1 MAKKYD
7 KIYIDLKHKI
17 EHEEYRY
24 QSHIPPESVLVKEYD
39 CSRNTVR
46 RAVQQL
52 AQEGY
57 VISINGKGVIVIY
70 KQNLQARFAL
80 EGVETFHQISEMNR
94 KKYHTQ
100 VLCFAELLVDE
111 RIFERTT
118 FPEDKEIYYIQRVR
132 KIDDISYIIDHNYFL
147 RDVVKDLTSEIAS
160 KSIYDYM
167 QKELNQTISATRR
180 ILTIEKAT
188 EIDHKYM
195 DLAGYDCVP
204 VVNSYSFNAD
214 GVMFEFTQS
223 RHKPEG
229 FVFFDQSQTNPVS
242 YFM

>member
-7 KIYIDLKHKI
+7 KIYIDLKNRI
-17 EHEEYRY
+17 ENEEYRY
-24 QSHIPPESVLVKEYD
+24 QTCIPPESVLVKEYD

-70 KQNLQARFAL
+70 KQNLQSRFAM
-80 EGVETFHQISEMNR
+80 EGVDTFHQISEANR

-100 VLCFAELLVDE
+100 VLCFAELIVDE
-111 RIFERTT
+111 RISNRTT
-118 FPEDKEIYYIQRVR
+118 FPVGKEIYYIQRVR
-132 KIDDISYIIDHNYFL
+132 KINDISYIIDHNYFS
-147 RDVVKDLTSEIAS
+147 REVVKGLTSEIAS
-160 KSIYDYM
+160 KSIYEYM
-167 QKELNQTISATRR
+167 QKELNQTIAATRR
-180 ILTIEKAT
+180 ILTIEQAT
-188 EIDHKYM
+188 EIDNKYM
-195 DLAGYDCVP
+195 DLAGYHCVA
-204 VVNSYSFNAD
+204 VVSSYSFNAD
-214 GVMFEFTQS
+214 GVMFEYTQS

-229 FVFFDQSQTNPVS
+229 FVFFDQSPTNPVS